1 MSKQQPQI
9 SKDVMGK
16 IRSGD
21 IKMKPSIYFTLLS
34 AATIITSLVT
44 GLIIAYL
51 SSIAFFWLR
60 IINSDT
66 LALGARSKL
75 NEALATFP
83 WWAVILIIALLCAVV
98 TLVRKYGTF
107 YRHRPLTIMVIVLI
121 ISLVIGFGLSSVGIG
136 GFNHSN
142 YGQRHGQYGPW
153 WKNN

>member
-51 SSIAFFWLR
+51 SS
-60 IINSDT
+60 D
-66 LALGARSKL
+66 
-75 NEALATFP
+75 
-83 WWAVILIIALLCAVV
+83 
-98 TLVRKYGTF
+98 
-107 YRHRPLTIMVIVLI
+107 
-121 ISLVIGFGLSSVGIG
+121 
-136 GFNHSN
+136 
-142 YGQRHGQYGPW
+142 
-153 WKNN
+153 